1 MNSRG
6 FRPLPLL
13 PPLTAAVFFILLSIG
28 QSALASEAVIAQS
41 NHDNE
46 ETAMTQP
53 TRREIG
59 LETIKDVYAGD
70 VVTPDEGYAF
80 SDIMLEQLFAELWTR
95 DTLSMRDK
103 RILLLGI
110 IAEKGEPSTFKIQVK
125 ASLKRG
131 EMKPEE
137 ARELLL
143 FIAQYA
149 GYPRAAALIGP
160 IEEAI
165 AEAAQSQ

>member
-1 MNSRG
+1 MDDAQR
-6 FRPLPLL
+6 R
-13 PPLTAAVFFILLSIG
+13 
-28 QSALASEAVIAQS
+28 ALG
-41 NHDNE
+41 E
-46 ETAMTQP
+46 ETIM
-53 TRREIG
+53 
-59 LETIKDVYAGD
+59 DVYAGD
-70 VVTPDEGYAF
+70 VVVPPEGYAF
-80 SDIMLEQLFAELWTR
+80 TDVMLKQLFAELWTR

-110 IAEKGEPSTFKIQVK
+110 IAEKGEPTTFKIQIK

-131 EMKPEE
+131 EINPDE
-137 ARELLL
+137 AREFLL

-165 AEAAQSQ
+165 AEYQQDASAAES